1 MPKFDR
7 YMLSQ
12 LTVLF
17 GFFALVLVSVYWV
30 NRAVVLFDQL
40 IGDGQSA
47 LVFLEFTALAL
58 PNVIRL
64 VLPVAGFAATVY
76 VVNRMMA
83 ESELVVV
90 QAMGLSAFRLARP
103 VFLFGLMVAVLIAA
117 TTHFLVP
124 ASRGQ
129 LAQRQAEIS
138 QDITARFLS
147 EGRFLHPADGVTFY
161 IRQITAEGEMRDIFL
176 SDARSRV
183 RRVTY
188 TARRALLVPGVD
200 GPQLVMFDGMA
211 QTLEFDGQRLSTTRF
226 EDSVFDI
233 AALIQGGGPPGPTLD
248 ALSTRQ
254 LLSLDPV
261 LLAKTGTTPAIFLY
275 EAHAR
280 FAQPFLAVASALIG
294 FAALMLGGFSRFGT
308 WRQVILAVALLI
320 GVQFMDN
327 AMADIA
333 RQNARLWPLVYLS
346 PLTGILLAGALLW
359 ASGRPDLMRPR
370 RRGHMAAGGAE

>member
-1 MPKFDR
+1 VPKFDR

-30 NRAVVLFDQL
+30 NRAVALFDQL

-64 VLPVAGFAATVY
+64 VLPVAAFAAAVY
-76 VVNRMMA
+76 VTNRMMA

-90 QAMGLSAFRLARP
+90 QATGFSAFRLARP
-103 VFLFGLMVAVLIAA
+103 VFLFGLVVAILVAVMN
-117 TTHFLVP
+117 HFLVP

-129 LAQRQAEIS
+129 LAQRQAEIA
-138 QDITARFLS
+138 QDVTARFLS
-147 EGRFLHPADGVTFY
+147 EGRFLHPAEGVTFY
-161 IRQITAEGEMRDIFL
+161 IRQITPEGEMRDIFL
-176 SDARSRV
+176 SDARSKM

-188 TARRALLVPGVD
+188 TARRALLVPGKD

-211 QTLEFDGQRLSTTRF
+211 QTLELDGQRLSTTRF
-226 EDSVFDI
+226 RDSVFDV
-233 AALIQGGGPPGPTLD
+233 AALIRNRQAPGPTVD
-248 ALSTRQ
+248 VLSTPQ
-254 LLSLDPV
+254 LLSLDPA
-261 LLAKTGTTPAIFLY
+261 LLAETGAPPAIFLY

-280 FAQPFLAVASALIG
+280 IAQPFLAVAAPLIG

-308 WRQVILAVALLI
+308 WRQVILAMVLLI
-320 GVQFMDN
+320 GVQFLDN

-333 RQNARLWPLVYLS
+333 RQDRDLWPVVYL
-346 PLTGILLAGALLW
+346 PALLGILLAGAMLW
-359 ASGRPDLMRPR
+359 ASSRPDLMRPR
-370 RRGHMAAGGAE
+370 RRGPATGGTA

>member
-1 MPKFDR
+1 
-7 YMLSQ
+7 MLSQ

-76 VVNRMMA
+76 VINRMMA

-117 TTHFLVP
+117 MSHFLVP

-129 LAQRQAEIS
+129 LAQRQAEIA

-188 TARRALLVPGVD
+188 TARRARLVPGVD
-200 GPQLVMFDGMA
+200 GPHLVMFDGMA

-233 AALIQGGGPPGPTLD
+233 GALIQGDGPPGPTLD
-248 ALSTRQ
+248 ALSTPQ
-254 LLSLDPV
+254 LLSLDPE
-261 LLAKTGTTPAIFLY
+261 LLAATGSTPAVFLY

-280 FAQPFLAVASALIG
+280 FAQPFLAVAAALIG
-294 FAALMLGGFSRFGT
+294 FGALMLGGFSRFGT

-320 GVQFMDN
+320 GVQFTDN

-346 PLTGILLAGALLW
+346 PLTGILLAGAMLW

-370 RRGHMAAGGAE
+370 RRGNMAAGGAQ